1 MFQTFIKFIELN
13 LRFQVI
19 NIKNQLI
26 LNDIGISTGNVNTE
40 LETTTLLPK
49 ETTTTIED
57 YVSYLILEK
66 KFRNFMT

>member
-1 MFQTFIKFIELN
+1 M
-13 LRFQVI
+13 

-26 LNDIGISTGNVNTE
+26 LNDIGISTENVNTE

>member
-1 MFQTFIKFIELN
+1 M
-13 LRFQVI
+13 

-26 LNDIGISTGNVNTE
+26 LNDIGISTENVNTE

-66 KFRNFMT
+66 KFRNFMTEIRWRTQRHMHF